1 MGTIIEAT
9 AIATADDRSRPPSA
23 VELADAAARV
33 CLERAG
39 RGPDDV
45 QLLISAGV
53 YLDRNISEPAI
64 ASLIQEDIGAHLEID
79 PDRGQGTLSF
89 DVRNGACGFL
99 TGVYLVD
106 ALLAS
111 STVERGMVVGGD
123 ADPDP
128 GLSEG
133 FPFPA
138 AGGAVLLSSDDSRPG
153 LTAFKFKTFPEFA
166 DDFQSYIAWH
176 ESLGTGE
183 GRNTLTIEVGG
194 QYPAHALDCADAT
207 VRELAVE
214 EGVDLADVD
223 LVMAT
228 ASAPGFAG
236 ALAQRLGIASAR
248 IASSSD
254 DLASAHTAAPAIAL
268 ESAQLAA
275 SRTALLLSAGAG
287 ITVVAAIYRA

>member
-9 AIATADDRSRPPSA
+9 AIATADDRSGPPSA

-39 RGPDDV
+39 RSPDDV

-79 PDRGQGTLSF
+79 PDGGQGTLSF

-99 TGVYLVD
+99 TGMYLVD

-111 STVERGMVVGGD
+111 STVECGIVVGGD
-123 ADPDP
+123 ADPGP

-133 FPFPA
+133 FAFPA

-166 DDFQSYIAWH
+166 EDFQSYIAWH
-176 ESLGTGE
+176 ESPGNGE
-183 GRNTLTIEVGG
+183 GRNALTVEVSE

-207 VRELAVE
+207 VRELAAE
-214 EGVDLADVD
+214 EGVDLAEVD

-236 ALAQRLGIASAR
+236 ALAQRLGIPSAR

-254 DLASAHTAAPAIAL
+254 DLATAHTAAPAIAL

-287 ITVVAAIYRA
+287 ITVVAALYRA